1 MHFLLISTSE
11 NCLLKQISLIATL
24 INILGSF
31 TQENEI
37 MHPFQT
43 KFAKQRKMY
52 MIICNNYNQIRNKYI
67 VMIIKYLFLCKE
79 VYITASQFIT

>member
-1 MHFLLISTSE
+1 MYLIQVFPYIAAMHFLLISTTE

-37 MHPFQT
+37 MHPF
-43 KFAKQRKMY
+43 
-52 MIICNNYNQIRNKYI
+52 
-67 VMIIKYLFLCKE
+67 
-79 VYITASQFIT
+79 